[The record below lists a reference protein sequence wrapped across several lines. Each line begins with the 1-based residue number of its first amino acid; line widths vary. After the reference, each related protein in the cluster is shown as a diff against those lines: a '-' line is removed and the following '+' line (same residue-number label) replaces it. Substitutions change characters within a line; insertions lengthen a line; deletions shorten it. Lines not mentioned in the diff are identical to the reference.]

1 MLHWELSLQIWEK
14 CNFNFKPISHVFWL
28 ESISFPMVWKQT
40 KDIKDMYACGVVLAA
55 TTKHHSPRSF
65 YEFLSDASKMGILT
79 VVAS

>member
-1 MLHWELSLQIWEK
+1 MLYLELSLQIWGK
-14 CNFNFKPISHVFWL
+14 YNLSFKPISHVFWL

-40 KDIKDMYACGVVLAA
+40 KHIKDMYVCGVVLAA
-55 TTKHHSPRSF
+55 TTKNHSPRSF